1 MAHFTVVYEGRVREV
16 YSVEA
21 ESAEEA
27 HEKWSDTEPEI
38 SEAIDGA
45 VTEVIEDT
53 DED

>member
-21 ESAEEA
+21 GSVEEA
-27 HEKWSDTEPEI
+27 YEKWSDTEPEI

-45 VTEVIEDT
+45 VTEVTEDT